1 MIHMR
6 ALIEIACK
14 ILGLMFLIWGINAS
28 AFIPVGWLMR
38 PDDEA
43 TEQQMTISDLT
54 EVQLMRPDDEA
65 TEQVI
70 QDEDEGE
77 RVKRTIAIYKRL
89 TMPILY
95 FLFAFVFLKYADTIA
110 HLLGRK
116 DWHISIFSHGDWSQ
130 VLYNMGILLIGVFM
144 VVKGVPRVIHSG
156 TSFFAFSQVSLIPTH
171 IWGQVIAS
179 LAYLALGFY
188 LLAGSSPVAKL
199 KNVVNPN
206 DD

>member
-38 PDDEA
+38 PGDDA

-54 EVQLMRPDDEA
+54 EVQLMRPDDDA

-70 QDEDEGE
+70 QDEDEDE
-77 RVKRTIAIYKRL
+77 TAKTIAIYKRL

-95 FLFAFVFLKYADTIA
+95 FVFAFVFLKYADTIA
-110 HLLGRK
+110 QQLGRK
-116 DWHISIFSHGDWSQ
+116 DWHISIFLPGDWSQ
-130 VLYNMGILLIGVFM
+130 VLYNMGILLIGVYM

-156 TSFFAFSQVSLIPTH
+156 ASFFAFGQVSLIPAH

-188 LLAGSSPVAKL
+188 LIAGGSPVAKL

>member
-28 AFIPVGWLMR
+28 AFIPVGWLMH
-38 PDDEA
+38 PGDD
-43 TEQQMTISDLT
+43 
-54 EVQLMRPDDEA
+54 A

-70 QDEDEGE
+70 QDEDEDE
-77 RVKRTIAIYKRL
+77 TAKTIAIYRGIA
-89 TMPILY
+89 MPILY
-95 FLFAFVFLKYADTIA
+95 FAFAFVFLKYADTIA
-110 HLLGRK
+110 QQLGRK
-116 DWHISIFSHGDWSQ
+116 GWHISIFLPGDWAQ

-144 VVKGVPRVIHSG
+144 VVMGVPRVIHSG
-156 TSFFAFSQVSLIPTH
+156 ASFFAFGQVSLIPTH
-171 IWGQVIAS
+171 IWVQVIAS

-188 LLAGSSPVAKL
+188 LIAGGSPVAKL